1 MSVVPGGMAD
11 RGFRIGRGAQADRE
25 GRIGRVVRSG
35 AAGFTLI
42 EVLTAMMVLSIVL
55 VTIFQLF
62 SGGLRA
68 ARRAGEVGTAT
79 FLARQK
85 MEELLLSPAM
95 APGEMEGDL
104 TEGYSWHA
112 AVSKFPL
119 GEPDPPP
126 AWQRYFSMFD
136 IRLEIRRG
144 EGPPL
149 IELNARHIAREVAP

>member
-1 MSVVPGGMAD
+1 MGRVGRVD
-11 RGFRIGRGAQADRE
+11 RIGRT
-25 GRIGRVVRSG
+25 GRVVRTG

-42 EVLTAMMVLSIVL
+42 EVLTAMMVLSIAL

-79 FLARQK
+79 FLARRT

-104 TEGYSWHA
+104 AEGYSWYA
-112 AVSKFPL
+112 ETTEFPP
-119 GEPDPPP
+119 GEPDPDP
-126 AWQRYFSMFD
+126 AWRRYFSMFD

-149 IELNARHIAREVAP
+149 IELNARHIARKVAP